1 MRSQSRPH
9 PFFYSLSEMTI
20 MKITFS
26 RVAAPVLFAVTLA
39 LGACKQGDRP
49 EDVLARD
56 TSLVHD
62 LQLANADT
70 MAQPQLTDVPAT
82 LEPAQTPAA
91 PAPRATQRRT
101 PSEILTPSRNPRRV
115 ATTPRAE
122 PRPVEP
128 ASAPITENGNTV
140 TETSSNTA
148 SQRELGTIAS
158 GSEIALYSGQRV
170 CTDKYAVG
178 DRFTA
183 SVAESVQGSNGVSIP
198 AGATAVIEL
207 TSLKRSENANDNITM
222 EFVVRSIAF
231 NGTTYPVNADVT
243 AAQVEKVRNGDA
255 SNDGRKVATGA
266 VIGAIAGQ
274 ILGRKTKSTVI
285 GAATGAAAGAVVA
298 SATGKY
304 DGCVPNGGRISLKL
318 NQAMVVQQSV

>member
-1 MRSQSRPH
+1 MRSRNQTASL
-9 PFFYSLSEMTI
+9 SLSEMTT
-20 MKITFS
+20 MNMTLS
-26 RVAAPVLFAVTLA
+26 RVATPILFAVTLA

-49 EDVLARD
+49 EDALAQD
-56 TSLVHD
+56 TSLAHD

-70 MAQPQLTDVPAT
+70 MAQPQLKDVPAT
-82 LEPAQTPAA
+82 IEPAEKPAA
-91 PAPRATQRRT
+91 PAPRVSRRQT
-101 PSEILTPSRNPRRV
+101 PSEILTPSRNTRRV
-115 ATTPRAE
+115 PPP
-122 PRPVEP
+122 PRPTPVPVVP
-128 ASAPITENGNTV
+128 APVPVTANGNAV
-140 TETSSNTA
+140 TETSSGSERA
-148 SQRELGTIAS
+148 LGTIAS
-158 GSEIALYSGQRV
+158 GSEISLYSGQRV
-170 CTDKYAVG
+170 CTNTYAVG

-183 SVAESVQGSNGVSIP
+183 SVAESVQGSNGVAIP

-231 NGTTYPVNADVT
+231 NGKTYPVNSEVT
-243 AAQVEKVRNGDA
+243 SAQVEKVRNGDA
-255 SNDGRKVATGA
+255 SNDAKKVATGA

-274 ILGRKTKSTVI
+274 IFGHRTKSTVI

-298 SATGKY
+298 GATGKY

>member
-1 MRSQSRPH
+1 MRSNQTASL
-9 PFFYSLSEMTI
+9 FFRFSEMTT
-20 MKITFS
+20 MQTKFS
-26 RVAAPVLFAVTLA
+26 RTATPVLLIAILA
-39 LGACKQGDRP
+39 LGACKQGDKP
-49 EDVLARD
+49 EDALAQD
-56 TSLVHD
+56 TSLAHD

-70 MAQPQLTDVPAT
+70 MAQPQLKDVPVT
-82 LEPAQTPAA
+82 ISPAPSPAA
-91 PAPRATQRRT
+91 TAPRISQRQK

-115 ATTPRAE
+115 ATTPRST
-122 PRPVEP
+122 PQPVE
-128 ASAPITENGNTV
+128 SAPVTTTNGNTV
-140 TETSSNTA
+140 TEGTTGS
-148 SQRELGTIAS
+148 EHGIGTIAS
-158 GSEIALYSGQRV
+158 GSDISLYSGQRV
-170 CTDKYAVG
+170 CTNTYAVG

-207 TSLKRSENANDNITM
+207 TSLKRSENANDNVEM

-231 NGTTYPVNADVT
+231 NGKTYPVNSSVT

-255 SNDGRKVATGA
+255 SNDAKKVATGA
-266 VIGAIAGQ
+266 VIGAIVGQ
-274 ILGRKTKSTVI
+274 IFGHHTKSTVI

-298 SATGKY
+298 GATGKY

>member
-1 MRSQSRPH
+1 MN
-9 PFFYSLSEMTI
+9 
-20 MKITFS
+20 ITFS
-26 RVAAPVLFAVTLA
+26 RIATPVLFAVTIA

-49 EDVLARD
+49 EDALAQD
-56 TSLVHD
+56 TSLAHD

-70 MAQPQLTDVPAT
+70 MSLPQLKDVPAT
-82 LEPAQTPAA
+82 IEPAQNAAA
-91 PAPRATQRRT
+91 PAPRVSQRQT
-101 PSEILTPSRNPRRV
+101 PAEILTPSRNPRRV
-115 ATTPRAE
+115 ATTPRTT
-122 PRPVEP
+122 PQPVAP
-128 ASAPITENGNTV
+128 APAPAPVTENGNAI
-140 TETSSNTA
+140 TESTA
-148 SQRELGTIAS
+148 GSERDLGTIAS
-158 GSEIALYSGQRV
+158 GSAISLYSGQRV
-170 CTDKYAVG
+170 CTNTYAVG

-231 NGTTYPVNADVT
+231 NGKTYPVNSMVT
-243 AAQVEKVRNGDA
+243 DAQVEKVRNGDA
-255 SNDGRKVATGA
+255 SNDGKKVATGA

-274 ILGRKTKSTVI
+274 IFGRRTKSTVI

-298 SATGKY
+298 GVTGKY

-318 NQAMVVQQSV
+318 NEAMVVQQSV

>member
-1 MRSQSRPH
+1 
-9 PFFYSLSEMTI
+9 MTT
-20 MKITFS
+20 MNITFS
-26 RVAAPVLFAVTLA
+26 RIATPVLFAVTIA

-49 EDVLARD
+49 EDALAQDTSLARD
-56 TSLVHD
+56 L
-62 LQLANADT
+62 LLANADS
-70 MAQPQLTDVPAT
+70 MAQPQLKDVPAT
-82 LEPAQTPAA
+82 IEPTQAPAA
-91 PAPRATQRRT
+91 PAPRVSQRRT
-101 PSEILTPSRNPRRV
+101 PSEILTPSRNPSRV
-115 ATTPRAE
+115 ATTPRST
-122 PRPVEP
+122 PQPVEQAP
-128 ASAPITENGNTV
+128 APAPVTANGNAV
-140 TETSSNTA
+140 TETNAGSE
-148 SQRELGTIAS
+148 RGMGTIAS

-170 CTDKYAVG
+170 CTNTYAVG

-231 NGTTYPVNADVT
+231 NGKTYPVNSAVT

-255 SNDGRKVATGA
+255 SNDGKKVATGA

-274 ILGRKTKSTVI
+274 IFGRRTKSTVI
-285 GAATGAAAGAVVA
+285 GAATGAAAGAIVA
-298 SATGKY
+298 GATGKY

-318 NQAMVVQQSV
+318 NEAMVVQQSV

>member
-1 MRSQSRPH
+1 MNA
-9 PFFYSLSEMTI
+9 
-20 MKITFS
+20 TFS
-26 RVAAPVLFAVTLA
+26 RIATPVLFAVTLA
-39 LGACKQGDRP
+39 LGACKQGDSP
-49 EDVLARD
+49 EDVLAQD

-82 LEPAQTPAA
+82 VEPAQTPAA
-91 PAPRATQRRT
+91 PAPRVAQRRT

-115 ATTPRAE
+115 ATTPRSA
-122 PRPVEP
+122 PTPVEP
-128 ASAPITENGNTV
+128 APAPVTENGNTV
-140 TETSSNTA
+140 TESNTA
-148 SQRELGTIAS
+148 SERELGSIAS
-158 GSEIALYSGQRV
+158 GSEISLYSGQRV

-255 SNDGRKVATGA
+255 SNDARKVATGA

-298 SATGKY
+298 GATGKY
-304 DGCVPNGGRISLKL
+304 DGCVPNGGRISLRL